1 VQLEIHELKRFL
13 PVSQPVIGEKEIQYV
28 TDAVK
33 SGWVS
38 SLGRYIESFERAFAV
53 YCGTRYAL
61 AVSNGT
67 TALHLALVAV
77 GIKPGDEV
85 IVPDLTFVATAN
97 AVAYTGA
104 TVVPVDIEADSLCI
118 DPAAI
123 EEAITPRTRA
133 IIPVHL
139 YGQPARMDAILT
151 LARQHNL
158 HVVED
163 AAEAPG
169 AEFHGN
175 KVGSFG
181 DCGIFSF
188 YGNKIITS
196 GEGGM
201 LTTNSLELYEC
212 AKLLRDHAMS
222 PVKRYWHTQ
231 IGFNYRMTNL
241 QAALGLAQLERIEE
255 FLQSRRNIMQWYR
268 DELAGDGEC
277 RLNRTVEGALSV
289 YWMVCIEIDG
299 LTYETRDSLLRE
311 LKANGVDSRPYFYP
325 VSDLPMYERADTPIA
340 HDISPKGLNLPSYF
354 DLTRADVSY
363 ICNALRAALLAI
375 GIPRRC

>member
-1 VQLEIHELKRFL
+1 MKRFF
-13 PVSQPVIGEKEIQYV
+13 PVSQPVIGEKEIEYV

-38 SLGRYIESFERAFAV
+38 SLGQYIERFEYAFAA

-77 GIKPGDEV
+77 GIKSGDEV

-104 TVVPVDIEADSLCI
+104 TVIPVDIEAASLCI
-118 DPAAI
+118 DPRAIGAAI
-123 EEAITPRTRA
+123 SPRTRA

-139 YGQPARMDAILT
+139 YGQPAQMDAILA

-158 HVVED
+158 LVVED

-169 AEFHGN
+169 AEFHGG

-201 LTTNSLELYEC
+201 LTTNSLELYEH

-222 PVKRYWHTQ
+222 PVKRYWHTHV
-231 IGFNYRMTNL
+231 GFNYRMTNL

-255 FLQSRRNIMQWYR
+255 FLHSRHQIMQWYR
-268 DELAGDGEC
+268 DELADDVEC
-277 RLNRTVEGALSV
+277 RLNRTIEDARSV
-289 YWMVCIEIDG
+289 YWMVCVEIDG
-299 LTYETRDSLLRE
+299 LTYESRDSLIRE
-311 LKANGVDSRPYFYP
+311 LKANGVDSRPFFYP
-325 VSDLPMYERADTPIA
+325 VSDLPMYERAATPIA
-340 HDISPKGLNLPSYF
+340 HDVSQKGLNLPSYF
-354 DLTRADVSY
+354 DLARADITY
-363 ICNALRAALLAI
+363 ICNALRDALRAI
-375 GIPRRC
+375 GIAPRR